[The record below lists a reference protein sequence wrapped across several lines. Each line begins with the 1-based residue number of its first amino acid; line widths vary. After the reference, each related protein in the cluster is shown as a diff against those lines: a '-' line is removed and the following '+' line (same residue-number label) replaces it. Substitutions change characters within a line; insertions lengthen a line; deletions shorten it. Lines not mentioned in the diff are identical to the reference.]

1 MVHGPGCSDQE
12 SLHRK
17 GLTYRADTYALGVL
31 AELSGLDTP
40 IVVIPLVNSSLAGRD
55 PFRGSVE

>member
-1 MVHGPGCSDQE
+1 
-12 SLHRK
+12 LHRK
-17 GLTYRADTYALGVL
+17 GLTYRADAYALGVL